1 VTFAPTTKAKTKRQR
16 DIREEEF
23 SKHSSGVNQ
32 QNFNTK
38 KILPDW
44 RAMKATDWKT
54 YRTRFLVKAKQLSSD
69 LNFTDS
75 LGRHHSGRRGDYLVE
90 SSDGLLRI
98 APQQIFEDV
107 YVPMALVAEEHI
119 IGLDQVA
126 RVRPKLSQPCR
137 ERRASGDS
145 ARFN

>member
-1 VTFAPTTKAKTKRQR
+1 
-16 DIREEEF
+16 
-23 SKHSSGVNQ
+23 
-32 QNFNTK
+32 
-38 KILPDW
+38 
-44 RAMKATDWKT
+44 MKATDWKT
-54 YRTRFLVKAKQLSSD
+54 YRTRFLVKAKQLNSD

-98 APQQIFEDV
+98 APQEIFEDV

-119 IGLDQVA
+119 IALDQVA

-137 ERRASGDS
+137 ERRPSGDS